1 MRTRQRHRIGC
12 VASRF
17 VDNNHAAQMTSL
29 PNTIADPGRARV
41 DRQPI
46 SKRLLATRAQYLLTY
61 GTSAV
66 LMMCGLIAYRLA
78 SHQFSDI
85 SFAQYTLM
93 RRSISFLVPLLMAG
107 LAVGIAKCVA
117 QTIAGTKNSATGVQY
132 LTVGTLAA
140 LASAGVWIGAT
151 TLYPQQVSYLCTG
164 SGEYAALVQS
174 LGPMLLGLLMSACA
188 TAYLRGQMRVS
199 TANLLRVVSLGVV
212 PIAVLSSVNNPASF
226 FSYCGLVVI
235 AINALAVVAILL
247 TNRKQTWWPTRQTAS
262 KLLSI
267 SLPRVPGDLAFYGL
281 LVVPAT
287 LAAHRYGITTGG
299 EVAYALSLL
308 ALAQQIVVAPSYL
321 LLPEASAL
329 LSSGQRDRV
338 ASRVKKL
345 LCVTTGCT
353 LVLVMIVELFAEP
366 LVRLHLGSSTPSVT
380 HAIRILLPAA
390 IPLNAAICVRG
401 VIDAANDKPIMP
413 RICVVALA
421 SFVLL
426 ALIPWPATW
435 NVTPTLLAFD
445 ASVLLLGG
453 LALRATLRA
462 LNDADRCDSNKVD
475 PATSL

>member
-1 MRTRQRHRIGC
+1 
-12 VASRF
+12 
-17 VDNNHAAQMTSL
+17 MTSL
-29 PNTIADPGRARV
+29 PNTIADNGGARV
-41 DRQPI
+41 ERQPL
-46 SKRLLATRAQYLLTY
+46 SRNLLATKAQYLLTY

-66 LMMCGLIAYRLA
+66 LMVCGLIVYRLA
-78 SHQFSDI
+78 SQQFSDV

-107 LAVGIAKCVA
+107 LGVGIAKCVA
-117 QTIAGTKNSATGVQY
+117 QTIASAKHPATGLQF
-132 LTVGTLAA
+132 LTAGTFAA
-140 LASAGVWIGAT
+140 FASAGLWMGAT

-174 LGPMLLGLLMSACA
+174 LAPMLLGLLLSACS
-188 TAYLRGQMRVS
+188 TAYLRGRMHVS
-199 TANLLRVVSLGVV
+199 TANMLRVVSLGVV
-212 PIAVLSSVNNPASF
+212 PIAVLSSVDEPTSF
-226 FSYCGLVVI
+226 FSHCGLTVI
-235 AINALAVVAILL
+235 AINAVALITILL
-247 TNRKQTWWPTRQTAS
+247 ANRTRAWWPTWQTS
-262 KLLSI
+262 RKLLSI

-281 LVVPAT
+281 LVIPAT
-287 LAAHRYGITTGG
+287 LAAHRFGIRTGG

-345 LCVTTGCT
+345 VCVTTGCT
-353 LVLVMIVELFAEP
+353 IVLVMIVELLAEP
-366 LVRLHLGSSTPSVT
+366 LIRLHLGSSTPSVAQ
-380 HAIRILLPAA
+380 AIRLLMPAA

-413 RICVVALA
+413 RICLVALA

-426 ALIPWPATW
+426 ALIPWPARW
-435 NVTPTLLAFD
+435 GATPTLVAFD

-453 LALRATLRA
+453 LALWATLQA
-462 LNDADRCDSNKVD
+462 LNDSSRPDSDKID
-475 PATSL
+475 QAT